1 MTKTFCDFC
10 GKEVKFSKISASKS
24 GKTTIAKLKVNIEVS
39 TKFVSANSDEDW
51 PAQGDICHY
60 CVIDALAELDDRPK
74 EGPA

>member
-10 GKEVKFSKISASKS
+10 GKEVKFSKFDVFKS
-24 GKTTIAKLKVNIEVS
+24 GKTKIAKLKVKIAVS
-39 TKFVSANSDEDW
+39 TTFVSAESDEDW

-60 CVIDALAELDDRPK
+60 CVIDALTELDDRPK